1 MAGAFGHTYAE
12 NHVRQMD
19 LPGADTANVE
29 PVLPWYEA
37 LTAPGAPGADQMRHL
52 KALIESRPMPDRVPD
67 PSLIVDNGPRYDRVL
82 ASREKG
88 YAFAYSYTGRTFT
101 LRRGVVSGPKMPAA
115 WFSPRDV
122 AGTPDGSFD
131 NRGDRRFPP

>member
-1 MAGAFGHTYAE
+1 M
-12 NHVRQMD
+12 QMY
-19 LPGADTANVE
+19 LPGADTANFE

-82 ASREKG
+82 ASRGKG
-88 YAFAYSYTGRTFT
+88 YAFAYSRPEEHTSYLQSLMRTSYAVFCLKNKKET
-101 LRRGVVSGPKMPAA
+101 INNSTYNCVS
-115 WFSPRDV
+115 
-122 AGTPDGSFD
+122 
-131 NRGDRRFPP
+131 